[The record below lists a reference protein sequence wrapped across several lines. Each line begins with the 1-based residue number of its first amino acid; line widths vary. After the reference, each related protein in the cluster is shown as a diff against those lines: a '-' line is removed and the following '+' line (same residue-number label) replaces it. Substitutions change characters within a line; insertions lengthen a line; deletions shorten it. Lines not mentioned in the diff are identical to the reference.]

1 MEIQPSMSLHTP
13 TPTLVHTKAPTL
25 ALTDTPTISASTPV
39 LTPTYTY
46 TPTSTAT
53 ITPTNTITI
62 PQSVKNKQYW
72 AIVSQDRAAFW
83 FLVNPE
89 ITEWTWFKAP
99 SNRVEFEWGVEFLAN
114 QKPFSIYTAAAIL
127 TNHNEKPPKQ
137 GSMDDLLQDCETG
150 IWENDFRGYM
160 MKLNRENTVSVSY
173 FAGGVLIE
181 LNDPEIIS
189 SLFNAHPTTVLF
201 ITRSYFNIIPNR
213 KVDVTVTYQ

>member
-1 MEIQPSMSLHTP
+1 MDIQPSVSLYTP
-13 TPTLVHTKAPTL
+13 TTPTLRYTKTPTL
-25 ALTDTPTISASTPV
+25 ALTDTPTIFTSTPV
-39 LTPTYTY
+39 LTPTYT
-46 TPTSTAT
+46 PTLTAT

-62 PQSVKNKQYW
+62 PRSVKNKQYW
-72 AIVSQDRAAFW
+72 AIVSKDRAAFW
-83 FLVNPE
+83 FLLNPE
-89 ITEWTWFKAP
+89 ITDCTWFKAP
-99 SNRVEFEWGVEFLAN
+99 TDRIEFEWGVEFLAN
-114 QKPFSIYTAAAIL
+114 QKPFSTYTAAAIL

-137 GSMDDLLQDCETG
+137 GSIDDLLKDCGTG

-189 SLFNAHPTTVLF
+189 SLFNAHPATVLF